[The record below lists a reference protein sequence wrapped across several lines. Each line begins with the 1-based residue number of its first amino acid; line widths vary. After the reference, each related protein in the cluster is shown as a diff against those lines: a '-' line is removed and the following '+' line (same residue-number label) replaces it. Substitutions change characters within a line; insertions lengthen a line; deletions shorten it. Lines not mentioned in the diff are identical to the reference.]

1 MKQTEYIE
9 YLLFGL
15 TITLFQFAG
24 YSVLTMPLLAFSA
37 LLMFSPEKI
46 NLQIKVNPIFTF
58 FLVGSI
64 PSCIRSL
71 CGGSST
77 SLPSCSRV

>member
-58 FLVGSI
+58 FLLGSMLI
-64 PSCIRSL
+64 GLRDANRRPKDYLSEA
-71 CGGSST
+71 
-77 SLPSCSRV
+77 